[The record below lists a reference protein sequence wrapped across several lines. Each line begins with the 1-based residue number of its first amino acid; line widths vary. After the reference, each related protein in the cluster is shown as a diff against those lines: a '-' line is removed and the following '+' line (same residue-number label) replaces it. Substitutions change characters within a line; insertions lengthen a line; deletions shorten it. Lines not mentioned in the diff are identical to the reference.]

1 MGERGLPGCEE
12 GEDIGCPAQ
21 CPSPPLPT
29 LPGTGVPTTFPI
41 HLVVGEAR
49 VGEGR
54 EVGGTGRSLGEASQ
68 AVDLTAPSILVLPEV
83 DRVSRIDGGVLV
95 KKVVGSEEEAHAVL
109 HSHCVGNVLCMGHV
123 QETGC
128 HPGHQVLMGVKKED
142 HEVWL
147 C

>member
-1 MGERGLPGCEE
+1 MP
-12 GEDIGCPAQ
+12 I
-21 CPSPPLPT
+21 PSPPRTPW
-29 LPGTGVPTTFPI
+29 PWGPSHIPHPRN
-41 HLVVGEAR
+41 HLAVGEAR